1 MMRQQLLVA
10 TALVCL
16 WAHVASAK
24 PLENDLTELLETK
37 DESYNDNDATLDN
50 KSPISKRDVTE
61 EENEA
66 LTKLLISDLI
76 KELKKESYYARQARE
91 EKPVWAT
98 DWWTSTRGMPEKRNP
113 FWQQIGGPLPVATR
127 LASFGSKIEPDGS
140 RTSSHAFK
148 AMRYGRRR

>member
-76 KELKKESYYARQARE
+76 KELKKESYYARQARLIHDE
-91 EKPVWAT
+91 
-98 DWWTSTRGMPEKRNP
+98 DMPEKRNP
-113 FWQQIGGPLPVATR
+113 FWQQIGGPLPVATPVWHH
-127 LASFGSKIEPDGS
+127 LAVKSNPTAPEPARMHS
-140 RTSSHAFK
+140 RP
-148 AMRYGRRR
+148 

>member
-1 MMRQQLLVA
+1 MRQQLLVA
-10 TALVCL
+10 TALVCF
-16 WAHVASAK
+16 WAHVVSAK
-24 PLENDLTELLETK
+24 PLENDLTELLESK
-37 DESYNDNDATLDN
+37 DESHNDNDATLDN
-50 KSPISKRDVTE
+50 KSPISKRDVTQ

-76 KELKKESYYARQARE
+76 KELKKESYYARQ
-91 EKPVWAT
+91 
-98 DWWTSTRGMPEKRNP
+98 TRLSSDVNQKMMEKRNP

>member
-1 MMRQQLLVA
+1 MA
-10 TALVCL
+10 TALVCF
-16 WAHVASAK
+16 WAHVVSGK

-50 KSPISKRDVTE
+50 KSPISKRDVTQ

-66 LTKLLISDLI
+66 LTKLLISNLI
-76 KELKKESYYARQARE
+76 KELNKESYYTRQAHDE
-91 EKPVWAT
+91 
-98 DWWTSTRGMPEKRNP
+98 GMPKKRNP